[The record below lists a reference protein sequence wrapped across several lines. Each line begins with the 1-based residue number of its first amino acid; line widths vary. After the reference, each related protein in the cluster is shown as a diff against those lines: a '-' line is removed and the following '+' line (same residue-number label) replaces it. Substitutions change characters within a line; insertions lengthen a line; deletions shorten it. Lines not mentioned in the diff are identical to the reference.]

1 MGFWSNFWGFVKK
14 KIDQYDEEKKIVVKV
29 QDWEDVREYNP
40 LAIANTKLTS
50 LVCDEATVELQT
62 DSALV
67 QPLIPLAENLEA
79 KRYEICAMMNGKGG
93 CFVTMATG
101 EDDEPYH
108 RIIAPADVSVY
119 RMVADKMYEV
129 AMVIDKKIV
138 KHREYRLIRHHILDE
153 NGTLYVY
160 YYTTDKSGN
169 EEYLAEWEHYKNDN
183 VAYYNANNIGV
194 AYFKSPQDSR
204 GLSQWGVPLNLGC
217 EEVENQIK
225 VARNNLDE
233 EMHLMK
239 AKLFADDS
247 IARKITSKYSQYSQ
261 NYCEGN
267 YGKEY
272 GERFDLPEGIYTIRK
287 KAGVD
292 GTLIDSFAP
301 STRYNDY
308 KQKLIDAK
316 ADWED
321 MVGLDR
327 GFLTEA
333 EHTAGATATEIRTAN
348 TKTRSFVKKIQSAM
362 FDGIKATL
370 EADAVF
376 LNIPLDLYSLAVDWW
391 DAFSDEREQW
401 ERLKEAKAEG
411 AAETED
417 LVIFQFPNL
426 SDEER
431 KAKMERIRAE
441 QQTNTDQA
449 IENILN
455 GR

>member
-14 KIDQYDEEKKIVVKV
+14 KIDEYDEDKKIQVKI
-29 QDWEDVREYNP
+29 QPWEDVREYNP

-62 DSALV
+62 DSTLV
-67 QPLIPLAENLEA
+67 EPLKPLADDLEA
-79 KRYEICAMMNGKGG
+79 KRYEICAMVNGKGG

-108 RIIAPADVSVY
+108 RIIAPTDVSVY
-119 RMVADKMYEV
+119 RMVANKMYEV

-138 KHREYRLIRHHILDE
+138 KHREYRLVRHHILDE

-169 EEYLAEWEHYKNDN
+169 EEHLAEWEHYKNDN
-183 VAYYNANNIGV
+183 VMYMNAFNIGV
-194 AYFKSPQDSR
+194 AYFRSPQDSR
-204 GLSQWGVPLNLGC
+204 GLSQWGVPLNFGC
-217 EEVENQIK
+217 EEVEKSIK
-225 VARNNLDE
+225 IARNNLDE

-239 AKLFADDS
+239 SKLFADETV
-247 IARKITSKYSQYSQ
+247 ARKIGTKD
-261 NYCEGN
+261 
-267 YGKEY
+267 

-301 STRYNDY
+301 ATRYNDY

-376 LNIPLDLYSLAVDWW
+376 LNIPLDLYTVTVDFF
-391 DAFSDEREQW
+391 DAFSDETELYNRIVSAVDRGVLEK
-401 ERLKEAKAEG
+401 EDELKW
-411 AAETED
+411 
-417 LVIFQFPNL
+417 LYPNMT
-426 SDEER
+426 DEEIAD
-431 KAKMERIRAE
+431 KLARISA
-441 QQTNTDQA
+441 QAQTNTDQA
-449 IENILN
+449 LERILA
-455 GR
+455 GQ

>member
-1 MGFWSNFWGFVKK
+1 MGFWNNFWGFVKK
-14 KIDQYDEEKKIVVKV
+14 KTDQYDEEKKIVVKV
-29 QDWEDVREYNP
+29 QDWENITEYNP

-62 DSALV
+62 DSTLV

-79 KRYEICAMMNGKGG
+79 KRYEICSTMCGKGG
-93 CFVTMATG
+93 VFVTMATG

-129 AMVIDKKIV
+129 AMVIDKKVV

-194 AYFKSPQDSR
+194 AYYKSPQDSR
-204 GLSQWGVPLNLGC
+204 GLSQWGVPLNFGC
-217 EEVENQIK
+217 EEVEAK
-225 VARNNLDE
+225 LKKARNDYDE
-233 EMHLMK
+233 EAELMK
-239 AKLFADDS
+239 AKLFADETV
-247 IARKITSKYSQYSQ
+247 ARKIDTK
-261 NYCEGN
+261 N
-267 YGKEY
+267 

-301 STRYNDY
+301 ATRLAEY

-376 LNIPLDLYSLAVDWW
+376 LNIPLDLYTVMVDWFDTYEDYDKQYERIVSAVDRGVLEKE
-391 DAFSDEREQW
+391 DELRW
-401 ERLKEAKAEG
+401 LY
-411 AAETED
+411 
-417 LVIFQFPNL
+417 PNMT
-426 SDEER
+426 DEEITE
-431 KAKMERIRAE
+431 KLARISA
-441 QQTNTDQA
+441 QAQTNTDQA
-449 IENILN
+449 LERIL
-455 GR
+455 GGQ

>member
-14 KIDQYDEEKKIVVKV
+14 KIDEYDEEKKIQVKI
-29 QDWEDVREYNP
+29 QPWEDVREYNP

-62 DSALV
+62 DSTLV
-67 QPLIPLAENLEA
+67 EPLKPLADDLEA
-79 KRYEICAMMNGKGG
+79 RRYEICSMVNGKGG

-119 RMVADKMYEV
+119 RMVANKIYEV

-138 KHREYRLIRHHILDE
+138 KHKEYRLVRHHILDE

-194 AYFKSPQDSR
+194 AYYKSPQDSR
-204 GLSQWGVPLNLGC
+204 GLSPVWGVPLNFGC
-217 EEVENQIK
+217 EEVEQSIK
-225 VARNNLDE
+225 TARNNLDE

-239 AKLFADDS
+239 TKLFADETIS
-247 IARKITSKYSQYSQ
+247 RKIST
-261 NYCEGN
+261 
-267 YGKEY
+267 KE

-301 STRYNDY
+301 STRYADY

-376 LNIPLDLYSLAVDWW
+376 LNIPLDLYTVYIDWMDAFEDLDKQYERIVSAVDRGVLEK
-391 DAFSDEREQW
+391 ADE
-401 ERLKEAKAEG
+401 LKW
-411 AAETED
+411 
-417 LVIFQFPNL
+417 LYPNMT
-426 SDEER
+426 DEEIAD
-431 KAKMERIRAE
+431 KLARISAT

-449 IENILN
+449 LERILA
-455 GR
+455 GQ

>member
-1 MGFWSNFWGFVKK
+1 MGLWANFWRWVKK
-14 KIDQYDEEKKIVVKV
+14 NTDDYAENKGVTVNIQK
-29 QDWEDVREYNP
+29 WEDVREYNP

-67 QPLIPLAENLEA
+67 EPLKLLANHLEV
-79 KRYEICAMMNGKGG
+79 KRYDICGMMNGKGG

-101 EDDEPYH
+101 EDNEPYH

-119 RMVADKMYEV
+119 RMIADKMYEV
-129 AMVIDKKIV
+129 AMVIDKKV
-138 KHREYRLIRHHILDE
+138 VEHREYRLIRHHILDE

-183 VAYYNANNIGV
+183 VMYMNAFNIGV
-194 AYFKSPQDSR
+194 AYFRSPQDSR
-204 GLSQWGVPLNLGC
+204 GLSQWGVPLNFGC

-239 AKLFADDS
+239 SKLFADETV
-247 IARKITSKYSQYSQ
+247 ARKIGTKD
-261 NYCEGN
+261 
-267 YGKEY
+267 

-308 KQKLIDAK
+308 KQKLNDALQ
-316 ADWED
+316 DWENQ
-321 MVGLDR
+321 VGLDR
-327 GFLTEA
+327 GFLTEQ

-376 LNIPLDLYSLAVDWW
+376 LNIPLDLYTVMVDWFDAFLDEDAQYNRIASAVDRGILEKE
-391 DAFSDEREQW
+391 DELRW
-401 ERLKEAKAEG
+401 LY
-411 AAETED
+411 
-417 LVIFQFPNL
+417 PNMT
-426 SDEER
+426 DEEIAE
-431 KAKMERIRAE
+431 KLERIQAT
-441 QQTNTDQA
+441 QQTDIDTALEIAMRGQ
-449 IENILN
+449 
-455 GR
+455 

>member
-14 KIDQYDEEKKIVVKV
+14 KIDEYDEEKKIQVKI
-29 QDWEDVREYNP
+29 QPWEDVKEYNP

-62 DSALV
+62 DSTLV
-67 QPLIPLAENLEA
+67 EPLKPLADDLEA
-79 KRYEICAMMNGKGG
+79 KRYEICSMVNGKGG

-119 RMVADKMYEV
+119 RMTADKMYEV
-129 AMVIDKKIV
+129 AMVIDKKVV
-138 KHREYRLIRHHILDE
+138 KHREYRLVRHHILDE

-194 AYFKSPQDSR
+194 AYYKSPQDSR
-204 GLSQWGVPLNLGC
+204 GLSPVWGVPLNFGC
-217 EEVENQIK
+217 EEVEQAIK
-225 VARNNLDE
+225 TARNNLDE

-239 AKLFADDS
+239 TKLFADETV
-247 IARKITSKYSQYSQ
+247 ARKIGTKD
-261 NYCEGN
+261 GD
-267 YGKEY
+267 
-272 GERFDLPEGIYTIRK
+272 RFDLPEGIYTIRK

-333 EHTAGATATEIRTAN
+333 EHTSGATATEIRTAN
-348 TKTRSFVKKIQSAM
+348 TKTRSFVKRLQSAM

-376 LNIPLDLYSLAVDWW
+376 LNIPLDLYSLKIDWF
-391 DAFSDEREQW
+391 DTYQNEQELHDRISNDIQNGFEEIDEIIR
-401 ERLKEAKAEG
+401 
-411 AAETED
+411 
-417 LVIFQFPNL
+417 FNHPNL
-426 SDEER
+426 TPEEIQE
-431 KAKMERIRAE
+431 KIERIKAT
-441 QQTNTDQA
+441 QATNTDQA
-449 IENILN
+449 LERILS
-455 GR
+455 GQ

>member
-14 KIDQYDEEKKIVVKV
+14 KIDEYDEEKKIQVKI
-29 QDWEDVREYNP
+29 QPWEDMREYNP

-62 DSALV
+62 DSTLV
-67 QPLIPLAENLEA
+67 EPLKPLADDIES
-79 KRYEICAMMNGKGG
+79 KRYEICSMVNGKGG

-119 RMVADKMYEV
+119 RMVANKMYEV

-138 KHREYRLIRHHILDE
+138 KHREYRLVRHHILDE

-169 EEYLAEWEHYKNDN
+169 EEILPEWEHYKNDN

-194 AYFKSPQDSR
+194 AYYKSPQDSR
-204 GLSQWGVPLNLGC
+204 GLSPVWGVPLNFGC
-217 EEVENQIK
+217 EEVEQSIK
-225 VARNNLDE
+225 TARNNLDE

-239 AKLFADDS
+239 TKLFADETV
-247 IARKITSKYSQYSQ
+247 ARKIGTKD
-261 NYCEGN
+261 
-267 YGKEY
+267 

-376 LNIPLDLYSLAVDWW
+376 LNIPLDLYTVNVDFF
-391 DAFSDEREQW
+391 DSFADETEQW
-401 ERLKEAKAEG
+401 NRLLQGRENGVVEDKDLITWLFPTLSEQEKEDKIA
-411 AAETED
+411 
-417 LVIFQFPNL
+417 
-426 SDEER
+426 
-431 KAKMERIRAE
+431 RISE
-441 QQTNTDQA
+441 KSKFNTDEA
-449 IENILN
+449 LNRILQ
-455 GR
+455 GQ

>member
-62 DSALV
+62 DSTLV
-67 QPLIPLAENLEA
+67 EPLKPLADDLEA
-79 KRYEICAMMNGKGG
+79 KRYEICAMINGKGG

-129 AMVIDKKIV
+129 AMVIDKKVV
-138 KHREYRLIRHHILDE
+138 KHREYRLVRHHILDE

-169 EEYLAEWEHYKNDN
+169 EEILPEWEHFKNDN
-183 VAYYNANNIGV
+183 VMYIGANNIGV
-194 AYFKSPQDSR
+194 AYYKSPQDSR
-204 GLSQWGVPLNLGC
+204 GLSPVWGVPLNFGC
-217 EEVENQIK
+217 EEVEQSIK
-225 VARNNLDE
+225 TARNNLDE

-239 AKLFADDS
+239 TKLFADETIS
-247 IARKITSKYSQYSQ
+247 RKISTKD
-261 NYCEGN
+261 
-267 YGKEY
+267 

-301 STRYNDY
+301 ATRYADY

-370 EADAVF
+370 EADAMF
-376 LNIPLDLYSLAVDWW
+376 LNIPLDLYTVTVDWFDSFLNEEEQYQRISNAVDRGILEKE
-391 DAFSDEREQW
+391 DE
-401 ERLKEAKAEG
+401 LKW
-411 AAETED
+411 
-417 LVIFQFPNL
+417 LYPNMT
-426 SDEER
+426 DEEIAD
-431 KAKMERIRAE
+431 KLARISAA
-441 QQTNTDQA
+441 QAANTDQA
-449 IENILN
+449 LERILA
-455 GR
+455 GQ

>member
-50 LVCDEATVELQT
+50 LVCDEATVELET
-62 DSALV
+62 DSTLV
-67 QPLIPLAENLEA
+67 EPLKPLAGNLEA
-79 KRYEICAMMNGKGG
+79 KRYEICSMMNGKGG
-93 CFVTMATG
+93 VFVTLATG

-108 RIIAPADVSVY
+108 RIIAPADVFVY

-138 KHREYRLIRHHILDE
+138 NHREYRLIRHHILDE

-169 EEYLAEWEHYKNDN
+169 EEYLEEWEHYKDDN
-183 VAYYNANNIGV
+183 VMYLNANHIGL

-204 GLSQWGVPLNLGC
+204 GLSPVWGVPLNFGC
-217 EEVENQIK
+217 EEVEEEIRT
-225 VARNNLDE
+225 ARKDLNE
-233 EMHLMK
+233 EMKLMK
-239 AKLFADDS
+239 AKLFADKS
-247 IARKITSKYSQYSQ
+247 ITMAEKTKEGARY
-261 NYCEGN
+261 
-267 YGKEY
+267 
-272 GERFDLPEGIYTIRK
+272 DLPEGIYTIQKR
-287 KAGVD
+287 AGVD
-292 GTLIDSFAP
+292 GTLIDEFAP

-308 KQKLIDAK
+308 KQKLIDSK

-348 TKTRSFVKKIQSAM
+348 TKTRSFVKKVQSAM

-370 EADAVF
+370 EADSVF
-376 LNIPLDLYSLAVDWW
+376 LNIPIDLYSLTVDWF
-391 DAFSDEREQW
+391 DAFSDEDTQYQRIASAVDRGVLE
-401 ERLKEAKAEG
+401 KEDE
-411 AAETED
+411 
-417 LVIFQFPNL
+417 LRWLYPNMT
-426 SDEER
+426 DEEIAEKLAR
-431 KAKMERIRAE
+431 LETQKQANTDEALERILR
-441 QQTNTDQA
+441 
-449 IENILN
+449 
-455 GR
+455 GG

>member
-1 MGFWSNFWGFVKK
+1 MGFWSNVWRWVKK
-14 KIDQYDEEKKIVVKV
+14 NLDEYDEEKKIQVKI
-29 QDWEDVREYNP
+29 QQWEDIREYNP
-40 LAIANTKLTS
+40 LSIANTKLTS

-62 DSALV
+62 DSTLV
-67 QPLIPLAENLEA
+67 EPLIPLAENLEA

-183 VAYYNANNIGV
+183 VAYYNARNIGV
-194 AYFKSPQDSR
+194 AYFRSPQDSR
-204 GLSQWGVPLNLGC
+204 GLSQWGVPLNFGC

-239 AKLFADDS
+239 TKLFADETV
-247 IARKITSKYSQYSQ
+247 ARKIGTKD
-261 NYCEGN
+261 
-267 YGKEY
+267 

-308 KQKLIDAK
+308 KQNLIDAK

-370 EADAVF
+370 ESDAVF
-376 LNIPLDLYSLAVDWW
+376 LNIPLDLYTVMVDWYDAFLNEDEQYQRIANAVDRGVLEKE
-391 DAFSDEREQW
+391 DELRW
-401 ERLKEAKAEG
+401 LY
-411 AAETED
+411 
-417 LVIFQFPNL
+417 PNMT
-426 SDEER
+426 DEEIADKLAR
-431 KAKMERIRAE
+431 IQANNQVNTDMALERIL
-441 QQTNTDQA
+441 QGQ
-449 IENILN
+449 
-455 GR
+455 

>member
-62 DSALV
+62 DSTLV

-79 KRYEICAMMNGKGG
+79 KRYEICSTMCGKGG
-93 CFVTMATG
+93 VFVTMATG

-108 RIIAPADVSVY
+108 RIIAPKDVSIPDDKVA
-119 RMVADKMYEV
+119 ADKIYEI
-129 AMVIDKKIV
+129 AMVINEKTV
-138 KHREYRLIRHHILDE
+138 KHKKYRLIRHHILDNE
-153 NGTLYVY
+153 GTLWLF
-160 YYTTDKSGN
+160 YYTTDKNGN

-183 VAYYNANNIGV
+183 VKYLNAFNIGV
-194 AYFKSPQDSR
+194 AYYKSPQDSR
-204 GLSQWGVPLNLGC
+204 GLSQWGVPLNFGC

-239 AKLFADDS
+239 TKLFADETV
-247 IARKITSKYSQYSQ
+247 ARKIGTKD
-261 NYCEGN
+261 
-267 YGKEY
+267 

-301 STRYNDY
+301 STRYSDY

-327 GFLTEA
+327 GFLTDA

-376 LNIPLDLYSLAVDWW
+376 LNIPLDLYTVMVDWFDAFLDEEAQYNRIASAVDRGVLEKE
-391 DAFSDEREQW
+391 DELRW
-401 ERLKEAKAEG
+401 LY
-411 AAETED
+411 
-417 LVIFQFPNL
+417 PNMT
-426 SDEER
+426 DEEIAE
-431 KAKMERIRAE
+431 KLERISA
-441 QQTNTDQA
+441 QAQTNTDQA
-449 IENILN
+449 LERILA
-455 GR
+455 GQ

>member
-14 KIDQYDEEKKIVVKV
+14 KIDQYDEEKKLVVKV
-29 QDWEDVREYNP
+29 QEWEDVREYNP

-62 DSALV
+62 DSTLIE
-67 QPLIPLAENLEA
+67 PLIPLAENLEA

-129 AMVIDKKIV
+129 AMVIDKKTV

-183 VAYYNANNIGV
+183 VMYMNAFNIGV
-194 AYFKSPQDSR
+194 AYFRSPQDSR
-204 GLSQWGVPLNLGC
+204 YLSQWGVPLNFGC

-239 AKLFADDS
+239 TKLFADETV
-247 IARKITSKYSQYSQ
+247 ARKIGTKD
-261 NYCEGN
+261 
-267 YGKEY
+267 
-272 GERFDLPEGIYTIRK
+272 GERFDLPEGIYIIRK

-376 LNIPLDLYSLAVDWW
+376 LNIPLDLYTVKIDWF
-391 DAFSDEREQW
+391 DAFLDEDIQW
-401 ERLKEAKAEG
+401 KNLLEAYDKG
-411 AAETED
+411 AAEIED
-417 LVIFQFPNL
+417 LILFRFPTL
-426 SDEER
+426 SPEEIAE
-431 KAKMERIRAE
+431 KVQRIKE
-441 QQTNTDQA
+441 NKQA
-449 IENILN
+449 DTANALDRMFM
-455 GR
+455 GG

>member
-1 MGFWSNFWGFVKK
+1 MGFWSNFWGFVKR
-14 KIDQYDEEKKIVVKV
+14 KIDEYDEEKNIRVKI
-29 QDWEDVREYNP
+29 QPWEDVREYNP

-62 DSALV
+62 DSTIV
-67 QPLIPLAENLEA
+67 EPLKSLADDLEA
-79 KRYEICAMMNGKGG
+79 KRYEICSMVNGKGG
-93 CFVTMATG
+93 AFVTMATG
-101 EDDEPYH
+101 EDGEPYH

-119 RMVADKMYEV
+119 RMVSNKMYEV

-138 KHREYRLIRHHILDE
+138 KHREYRLVRHHILDE

-194 AYFKSPQDSR
+194 AYYKSPQDSR
-204 GLSQWGVPLNLGC
+204 GLSPVWGVPLNFGC
-217 EEVENQIK
+217 EEVEQSIK
-225 VARNNLDE
+225 TARKDLDE
-233 EMHLMK
+233 EMELMK
-239 AKLFADDS
+239 AKLFADES
-247 IARKITSKYSQYSQ
+247 IVRQTTDKD
-261 NYCEGN
+261 
-267 YGKEY
+267 
-272 GERFDLPEGIYTIRK
+272 GERYDLPEGIYTVRK
-287 KAGVD
+287 KTGVD
-292 GTLIDSFAP
+292 GTLIDEFAP

-348 TKTRSFVKKIQSAM
+348 TKTRSFVKKIQTAM

-370 EADAVF
+370 EVDAVF
-376 LNIPLDLYSLAVDWW
+376 LNIPLDLYSLKIDWF
-391 DAFSDEREQW
+391 DTYQNEQELHDRISNDIQNGFEEIDEIIR
-401 ERLKEAKAEG
+401 
-411 AAETED
+411 
-417 LVIFQFPNL
+417 FNHPNL
-426 SDEER
+426 TPEEIQE
-431 KAKMERIRAE
+431 KIERIRAT
-441 QQTNTDQA
+441 QATNTDQA
-449 IENILN
+449 LERILA
-455 GR
+455 GQ

>member
-14 KIDQYDEEKKIVVKV
+14 KIDQYELYEEKKLVVKV
-29 QDWEDVREYNP
+29 QDWENITEYNP

-62 DSALV
+62 DSTLV

-194 AYFKSPQDSR
+194 AYYKSPQDSR
-204 GLSQWGVPLNLGC
+204 GLSQWGVPLNFGC
-217 EEVENQIK
+217 EEVEAK
-225 VARNNLDE
+225 LKKASKDYDE
-233 EMHLMK
+233 EADLMK
-239 AKLFADDS
+239 AKTFADES
-247 IARKITSKYSQYSQ
+247 IVRKITTKD
-261 NYCEGN
+261 
-267 YGKEY
+267 

-292 GTLIDSFAP
+292 GTLIDSFSP
-301 STRYNDY
+301 PTRLADY

-376 LNIPLDLYSLAVDWW
+376 LNIPIDLYTVYIDWMDAFEDLDKQYERIVSAVDRGVLEKE
-391 DAFSDEREQW
+391 DELRW
-401 ERLKEAKAEG
+401 LY
-411 AAETED
+411 
-417 LVIFQFPNL
+417 PNMT
-426 SDEER
+426 DEEIADKLAR
-431 KAKMERIRAE
+431 IQANNQVNTDMALERIL
-441 QQTNTDQA
+441 QGQ
-449 IENILN
+449 
-455 GR
+455 

>member
-14 KIDQYDEEKKIVVKV
+14 KIDEYDEEKKVQVKI
-29 QDWEDVREYNP
+29 QPWEDVREYNA

-67 QPLIPLAENLEA
+67 EPLKPLADDLEA
-79 KRYEICAMMNGKGG
+79 KRYEICSMVNGKGG

-119 RMVADKMYEV
+119 RMTADKMYEV

-138 KHREYRLIRHHILDE
+138 KHREYRLVRHHILDE

-169 EEYLAEWEHYKNDN
+169 EEYLAEWEHYKNED

-194 AYFKSPQDSR
+194 TYFKSPQDSR
-204 GLSQWGVPLNLGC
+204 GLSPVLGVPLNFGC
-217 EEVENQIK
+217 EEVEQSIK
-225 VARNNLDE
+225 TARNNLDE

-239 AKLFADDS
+239 TKLFADETV
-247 IARKITSKYSQYSQ
+247 ARKIGTKD
-261 NYCEGN
+261 
-267 YGKEY
+267 

-362 FDGIKATL
+362 FAGIKSTL

-376 LNIPLDLYSLAVDWW
+376 LNIPLDLYTVVVDFF
-391 DAFSDEREQW
+391 DSFADETEQW
-401 ERLKEAKAEG
+401 NRLLQGRENGVVED
-411 AAETED
+411 ED
-417 LVIFQFPNL
+417 LITWLFPTL
-426 SDEER
+426 SEQE
-431 KAKMERIRAE
+431 KADKIARIRE
-441 QQTNTDQA
+441 RSKLNTDEA
-449 IENILN
+449 LNRILQ
-455 GR
+455 GQ

>member
-1 MGFWSNFWGFVKK
+1 MGFWSNVWRWVKK
-14 KIDQYDEEKKIVVKV
+14 NLDEYDEEKKIQVKI
-29 QDWEDVREYNP
+29 QQWEDIREYNP
-40 LAIANTKLTS
+40 LSIANTKLTS

-62 DSALV
+62 DSTLV

-183 VAYYNANNIGV
+183 VMYIGANNIGV
-194 AYFKSPQDSR
+194 AYYKSPQDSR
-204 GLSQWGVPLNLGC
+204 GLSQWGVPLNFGC

-239 AKLFADDS
+239 TKLFADETV
-247 IARKITSKYSQYSQ
+247 ARKIGTKD
-261 NYCEGN
+261 
-267 YGKEY
+267 

-301 STRYNDY
+301 STRYVDY
-308 KQKLIDAK
+308 KAKLDLALQ
-316 ADWED
+316 DWENQ
-321 MVGLDR
+321 VGLDR
-327 GFLTEA
+327 GFLTEQ

-376 LNIPLDLYSLAVDWW
+376 LNIPIDLYSVMVDWFDAFLDEEAQYNRIASAVDRGVLEKE
-391 DAFSDEREQW
+391 DELRW
-401 ERLKEAKAEG
+401 LY
-411 AAETED
+411 
-417 LVIFQFPNL
+417 PNMT
-426 SDEER
+426 DEEIAD
-431 KAKMERIRAE
+431 KLARISA
-441 QQTNTDQA
+441 QAQTNTDQA
-449 IENILN
+449 LERILA
-455 GR
+455 GQ

>member
-29 QDWEDVREYNP
+29 QDWENITEYNP

-67 QPLIPLAENLEA
+67 EPLKPLAESLEA

-119 RMVADKMYEV
+119 RMVAGKMYEV

-183 VAYYNANNIGV
+183 VAYYNARNIGV
-194 AYFKSPQDSR
+194 AYFRSPQDSR
-204 GLSQWGVPLNLGC
+204 GLSQWGVPLNFGC
-217 EEVENQIK
+217 EEVEAK
-225 VARNNLDE
+225 LKKARNDYDE
-233 EMHLMK
+233 EAELMK
-239 AKLFADDS
+239 AKLFADETV
-247 IARKITSKYSQYSQ
+247 ARKIDTK
-261 NYCEGN
+261 N
-267 YGKEY
+267 

-301 STRYNDY
+301 ATRLAEY

-376 LNIPLDLYSLAVDWW
+376 LNIPLDLYTVYIDWMDAFEDLDKQYERIVSAVDRGVLEKE
-391 DAFSDEREQW
+391 DELRW
-401 ERLKEAKAEG
+401 LY
-411 AAETED
+411 
-417 LVIFQFPNL
+417 PNMT
-426 SDEER
+426 DEEIAD
-431 KAKMERIRAE
+431 KLERIQANN
-441 QQTNTDQA
+441 QVNTDMA
-449 IENILN
+449 LERILQ
-455 GR
+455 GQ

>member
-1 MGFWSNFWGFVKK
+1 MGFWSNVWRWVKK
-14 KIDQYDEEKKIVVKV
+14 NLDEYDEEKKIQVKI
-29 QDWEDVREYNP
+29 QPWEDVREYNP

-62 DSALV
+62 DSTLV

-119 RMVADKMYEV
+119 RMVANKMYEV

-138 KHREYRLIRHHILDE
+138 KHREYRLIRHHVLDE

-169 EEYLAEWEHYKNDN
+169 EEYLEEWEHYKNDN
-183 VAYYNANNIGV
+183 VAYYNARNIGV
-194 AYFKSPQDSR
+194 AYFRSPQDSR
-204 GLSQWGVPLNLGC
+204 GLSQWGVPLNFGC

-239 AKLFADDS
+239 TKLFADETIS
-247 IARKITSKYSQYSQ
+247 RKIGTKD
-261 NYCEGN
+261 
-267 YGKEY
+267 

-308 KQKLIDAK
+308 KQKLNDALL
-316 ADWED
+316 DWENQ
-321 MVGLDR
+321 VGLDR
-327 GFLTEA
+327 GFLTEQ

-376 LNIPLDLYSLAVDWW
+376 LNIPLDLYTVMVDWFDAFLDEEAQYNRIASAVDRGVLEKE
-391 DAFSDEREQW
+391 DELRW
-401 ERLKEAKAEG
+401 LY
-411 AAETED
+411 
-417 LVIFQFPNL
+417 PNMT
-426 SDEER
+426 DEEIADKLAR
-431 KAKMERIRAE
+431 LEA
-441 QQTNTDQA
+441 QNQVNTDA
-449 IENILN
+449 ALERILN
-455 GR
+455 GGA

>member
-14 KIDQYDEEKKIVVKV
+14 KIDQHDEEKKLIVKV

-50 LVCDEATVELQT
+50 LVCDEATVELET
-62 DSALV
+62 DSTLV
-67 QPLIPLAENLEA
+67 EPLKPLANNLEA
-79 KRYEICAMMNGKGG
+79 KRYEICSMMNGKGG

-101 EDDEPYH
+101 EDSEPYH

-169 EEYLAEWEHYKNDN
+169 EEYLEEWEHYKDDN
-183 VAYYNANNIGV
+183 VMYLNANHIGL

-204 GLSQWGVPLNLGC
+204 GLSPVWGVPLNFGC
-217 EEVENQIK
+217 EEVEEEIRT
-225 VARNNLDE
+225 ARKDLNE
-233 EMHLMK
+233 EMKLMK
-239 AKLFADDS
+239 AKLFADKS
-247 IARKITSKYSQYSQ
+247 ITLAEKTKEGARY
-261 NYCEGN
+261 
-267 YGKEY
+267 
-272 GERFDLPEGIYTIRK
+272 DLPEGIYTIQKR
-287 KAGVD
+287 AGVD
-292 GTLIDSFAP
+292 GTLIDEFAP

-321 MVGLDR
+321 MVGIDR

-362 FDGIKATL
+362 FNGIKATL
-370 EADAVF
+370 EADSVF
-376 LNIPLDLYSLAVDWW
+376 LNIPIDLYSLSVDWF
-391 DAFSDEREQW
+391 DAFSDEDTQYQRIANAVDRGVLE
-401 ERLKEAKAEG
+401 KEDE
-411 AAETED
+411 
-417 LVIFQFPNL
+417 LRWLYPNMT
-426 SDEER
+426 DEEIAEKLAR
-431 KAKMERIRAE
+431 LEAQNQINTDNALERIL
-441 QQTNTDQA
+441 Q
-449 IENILN
+449 
-455 GR
+455 GG

>member
-14 KIDQYDEEKKIVVKV
+14 KIDQYDEEKKVVVKV
-29 QDWEDVREYNP
+29 QDWENITEYNP

-62 DSALV
+62 DSKLV
-67 QPLIPLAENLEA
+67 EPLIPLAENLEA
-79 KRYEICAMMNGKGG
+79 KRYEIASMMLGKGG
-93 CFVTMATG
+93 VFVTMATG

-169 EEYLAEWEHYKNDN
+169 EEYLPEWERYKNDN

-194 AYFKSPQDSR
+194 AYYKSPQDSR
-204 GLSQWGVPLNLGC
+204 GLSQWGVPLNFGC
-217 EEVENQIK
+217 EEVEAK
-225 VARNNLDE
+225 LKKARNDYDE
-233 EMHLMK
+233 EAELMK
-239 AKLFADDS
+239 AKLFADETV
-247 IARKITSKYSQYSQ
+247 ARKIDTK
-261 NYCEGN
+261 N
-267 YGKEY
+267 

-301 STRYNDY
+301 ATRLAEY
-308 KQKLIDAK
+308 KQKLIDEK

-333 EHTAGATATEIRTAN
+333 EHTSGATATEIRTAN

-376 LNIPLDLYSLAVDWW
+376 LNVPIDLYTVMVDWFDAFLDEEAQYQRIANAVDRGVLEKE
-391 DAFSDEREQW
+391 DELRW
-401 ERLKEAKAEG
+401 LY
-411 AAETED
+411 
-417 LVIFQFPNL
+417 PNMT
-426 SDEER
+426 DEEISE
-431 KAKMERIRAE
+431 KLARIEA
-441 QQTNTDQA
+441 QAQTNTDQA
-449 IENILN
+449 LERILA
-455 GR
+455 GQ

>member
-1 MGFWSNFWGFVKK
+1 MGFFDTFWRWVKRNV
-14 KIDQYDEEKKIVVKV
+14 DAQDEKKETEVNV
-29 QDWEDVREYNP
+29 QKWENIKEYNP

-62 DSALV
+62 DSTLV

-93 CFVTMATG
+93 CFVTLATG

-194 AYFKSPQDSR
+194 AYYKSPQDSR
-204 GLSQWGVPLNLGC
+204 GLSQWGVPLNFGC
-217 EEVENQIK
+217 EEVEEEIRT
-225 VARNNLDE
+225 ARNDLNE
-233 EMHLMK
+233 EMKLMK
-239 AKLFADDS
+239 AKLFADKS
-247 IARKITSKYSQYSQ
+247 ITLAEKTKEGARY
-261 NYCEGN
+261 
-267 YGKEY
+267 
-272 GERFDLPEGIYTIRK
+272 DLPEGIYTIQKR
-287 KAGVD
+287 AGVD

-376 LNIPLDLYSLAVDWW
+376 LNIPLDLYTVMVDWFDAFLDEEAQYNRIASAVDRGVLEKE
-391 DAFSDEREQW
+391 DELRW
-401 ERLKEAKAEG
+401 LY
-411 AAETED
+411 
-417 LVIFQFPNL
+417 PNMT
-426 SDEER
+426 DEEIADKLAR
-431 KAKMERIRAE
+431 ISAQAK
-441 QQTNTDQA
+441 TNTDQA
-449 IENILN
+449 LERILA
-455 GR
+455 GQ

>member
-1 MGFWSNFWGFVKK
+1 MGFWNNFWGFVKK
-14 KIDQYDEEKKIVVKV
+14 KIDQYDEEKKLVVKV

-62 DSALV
+62 DSTLV
-67 QPLIPLAENLEA
+67 EPLMTLAENLEA
-79 KRYEICAMMNGKGG
+79 KRYEICSTMCGKGG
-93 CFVTMATG
+93 VFVTMATG

-129 AMVIDKKIV
+129 AIVIDKKIV

-183 VAYYNANNIGV
+183 VMYMNAFNIGV
-194 AYFKSPQDSR
+194 AYFRSPQDSR
-204 GLSQWGVPLNLGC
+204 GLSQWGVPLNFGC

-239 AKLFADDS
+239 SKLFADETV
-247 IARKITSKYSQYSQ
+247 ARKIGTKD
-261 NYCEGN
+261 
-267 YGKEY
+267 

-308 KQKLIDAK
+308 KQKLNDALQ
-316 ADWED
+316 DWENQ
-321 MVGLDR
+321 VGLDR
-327 GFLTEA
+327 GFLTEQ
-333 EHTAGATATEIRTAN
+333 EHTSGATATEIRTAN

-376 LNIPLDLYSLAVDWW
+376 LNIPLDLYEVNVDFF
-391 DAFSDEREQW
+391 DSFADETEQW
-401 ERLKEAKAEG
+401 NRLLQGRENGVVED
-411 AAETED
+411 ED
-417 LVIFQFPNL
+417 LITWLFPTL
-426 SDEER
+426 SEQE
-431 KAKMERIRAE
+431 KADKIARISE
-441 QQTNTDQA
+441 KSKLNTDEA
-449 IENILN
+449 LNRILQ
-455 GR
+455 GQ

>member
-14 KIDQYDEEKKIVVKV
+14 KIDQYDEEKKIQVKI
-29 QDWEDVREYNP
+29 QPWEDVREYNP

-62 DSALV
+62 DSTLV
-67 QPLIPLAENLEA
+67 EPLKPLADDLEA
-79 KRYEICAMMNGKGG
+79 KRYEICSMVNGKGG

-138 KHREYRLIRHHILDE
+138 KHREYRLVRHHILDE
-153 NGTLYVY
+153 NGALYVY

-169 EEYLAEWEHYKNDN
+169 EEILPEWEHYKNDN

-194 AYFKSPQDSR
+194 AYYKSPQDSR
-204 GLSQWGVPLNLGC
+204 GLSPVWGVPLNFGC
-217 EEVENQIK
+217 EEVEQSIK
-225 VARNNLDE
+225 TARNNLDE

-239 AKLFADDS
+239 AKLFADES
-247 IARKITSKYSQYSQ
+247 IVRQTAAKD
-261 NYCEGN
+261 
-267 YGKEY
+267 
-272 GERFDLPEGIYTIRK
+272 GERYDLPEGIYTVRK
-287 KAGVD
+287 KTGVD
-292 GTLIDSFAP
+292 GTLIDEFAP
-301 STRYNDY
+301 STRYADY

-376 LNIPLDLYSLAVDWW
+376 LNIPLDLWSLKVDWF
-391 DAFSDEREQW
+391 DTYQNEQELHDRISADIQNGFEEIDEMIR
-401 ERLKEAKAEG
+401 
-411 AAETED
+411 
-417 LVIFQFPNL
+417 FNHPNL
-426 SDEER
+426 TPEEIQE
-431 KAKMERIRAE
+431 KIKRIRAT

-449 IENILN
+449 LERILK
-455 GR
+455 GG

>member
-29 QDWEDVREYNP
+29 QDWENITEYNP

-62 DSALV
+62 DSTLV

-79 KRYEICAMMNGKGG
+79 KRYEICSTMCGKGG
-93 CFVTMATG
+93 VFVTMATG

-119 RMVADKMYEV
+119 RMVSDKMYEV

-153 NGTLYVY
+153 NGALYVY

-183 VAYYNANNIGV
+183 VMYIGANNIGI
-194 AYFKSPQDSR
+194 AYYKSPQDSR
-204 GLSQWGVPLNLGC
+204 GLSQWGVPLNFGC
-217 EEVENQIK
+217 EEVEAK
-225 VARNNLDE
+225 LKKARNDYDE
-233 EMHLMK
+233 EAELMK
-239 AKLFADDS
+239 AKLFADKS
-247 IARKITSKYSQYSQ
+247 IVLAKKTT
-261 NYCEGN
+261 E
-267 YGKEY
+267 
-272 GERFDLPEGIYTIRK
+272 GERHDLPEGIYTIQKR
-287 KAGVD
+287 AGVD

-301 STRYNDY
+301 ATRLAEY

-376 LNIPLDLYSLAVDWW
+376 LNIPLDLYTVMVDWYDAFQDEQEQYNRIVSAVDRGVLEKE
-391 DAFSDEREQW
+391 DELRW
-401 ERLKEAKAEG
+401 LY
-411 AAETED
+411 
-417 LVIFQFPNL
+417 PNMT
-426 SDEER
+426 DEEIADKLAR
-431 KAKMERIRAE
+431 LDAQSQVNTDAALERIL
-441 QQTNTDQA
+441 QGQ
-449 IENILN
+449 
-455 GR
+455 

>member
-14 KIDQYDEEKKIVVKV
+14 KIDEYDEEKKIQVKI
-29 QDWEDVREYNP
+29 QPWEDVREYNP

-62 DSALV
+62 DSTLV
-67 QPLIPLAENLEA
+67 EPLKPLADDLEA
-79 KRYEICAMMNGKGG
+79 KRYEICSMVNGKGG
-93 CFVTMATG
+93 AFVTMATG

-119 RMVADKMYEV
+119 RMVANKIYEV
-129 AMVIDKKIV
+129 AMVIDKKVV
-138 KHREYRLIRHHILDE
+138 KHREYRLVRHHILDE

-160 YYTTDKSGN
+160 YYTTDKGGN

-183 VAYYNANNIGV
+183 VMYIGANNIGV
-194 AYFKSPQDSR
+194 AYYKSPQDSR
-204 GLSQWGVPLNLGC
+204 GLSPVWGVPLNFGC
-217 EEVENQIK
+217 EEVENQIR

-239 AKLFADDS
+239 SKLFADETV
-247 IARKITSKYSQYSQ
+247 ARKIGTKD
-261 NYCEGN
+261 
-267 YGKEY
+267 

-301 STRYNDY
+301 ATRYADY

-327 GFLTEA
+327 GFLTEG

-348 TKTRSFVKKIQSAM
+348 TKTRSFVKRLQSAM

-376 LNIPLDLYSLAVDWW
+376 LNIPLDLYTVTVDFFDAFQDETELYNRIVSAVDRGILEKE
-391 DAFSDEREQW
+391 DE
-401 ERLKEAKAEG
+401 LKW
-411 AAETED
+411 
-417 LVIFQFPNL
+417 LYPNMT
-426 SDEER
+426 DEEIAD
-431 KAKMERIRAE
+431 KLARISAT
-441 QQTNTDQA
+441 QATNTDQA
-449 IENILN
+449 LERILT
-455 GR
+455 GQ

>member
-1 MGFWSNFWGFVKK
+1 MGFWNNFWEFVKK
-14 KIDQYDEEKKIVVKV
+14 KIDEYDEEKKIQVKI
-29 QDWEDVREYNP
+29 QPWEDVREYNP

-62 DSALV
+62 DSTLV
-67 QPLIPLAENLEA
+67 DPLKPLANDLEA
-79 KRYEICAMMNGKGG
+79 KRYEICSMVNGKGG

-138 KHREYRLIRHHILDE
+138 KHREYRLVRHHILDE

-194 AYFKSPQDSR
+194 AYYKSPQDSR
-204 GLSQWGVPLNLGC
+204 GLSQWGVPLNFGC
-217 EEVENQIK
+217 EEVEQSIK
-225 VARNNLDE
+225 TARNNLDE

-239 AKLFADDS
+239 TKLFADES
-247 IARKITSKYSQYSQ
+247 ISRKIGTKD
-261 NYCEGN
+261 GD
-267 YGKEY
+267 
-272 GERFDLPEGIYTIRK
+272 RFDLPEGIYTIRK
-287 KAGVD
+287 KQGVD

-362 FDGIKATL
+362 FGGIKATL
-370 EADAVF
+370 EADAMF
-376 LNIPLDLYSLAVDWW
+376 LNIPLDLYTVTVDWFDAFQDETELYNRIVSAVDRGILEKE
-391 DAFSDEREQW
+391 DE
-401 ERLKEAKAEG
+401 LKW
-411 AAETED
+411 
-417 LVIFQFPNL
+417 LYPNMT
-426 SDEER
+426 DEEIAEKLAR
-431 KAKMERIRAE
+431 IEAQSQANNDLALER
-441 QQTNTDQA
+441 
-449 IENILN
+449 ILN
-455 GR
+455 GGA

>member
-14 KIDQYDEEKKIVVKV
+14 KIDEYDEEKKIQVKI
-29 QDWEDVREYNP
+29 QPWEDVREYNP

-62 DSALV
+62 DSTLV
-67 QPLIPLAENLEA
+67 EPLKPLADDLEA
-79 KRYEICAMMNGKGG
+79 KRYEICSMVNGKGG
-93 CFVTMATG
+93 CFVTVATG

-119 RMVADKMYEV
+119 RMVANKMYEV

-138 KHREYRLIRHHILDE
+138 KHREYRLVRHHILDE

-194 AYFKSPQDSR
+194 AYYKSPQDSR
-204 GLSQWGVPLNLGC
+204 GLSPVWGVPLNFGC
-217 EEVENQIK
+217 EEVEQSIK
-225 VARNNLDE
+225 TARNNLDE

-239 AKLFADDS
+239 TKLFADES
-247 IARKITSKYSQYSQ
+247 ITRKIGTKD
-261 NYCEGN
+261 GD
-267 YGKEY
+267 
-272 GERFDLPEGIYTIRK
+272 RFDLPEGIYTIRK

-308 KQKLIDAK
+308 KQKLNDALQ
-316 ADWED
+316 DWENQ
-321 MVGLDR
+321 VGLDR
-327 GFLTEA
+327 GFLTEQ

-376 LNIPLDLYSLAVDWW
+376 LNIPIDLYTVAVDFF
-391 DAFSDEREQW
+391 DAFQD
-401 ERLKEAKAEG
+401 
-411 AAETED
+411 ETELYNRIVSAVD
-417 LVIFQFPNL
+417 RGILEKEDELKWLYPNMT
-426 SDEER
+426 DEEIAD
-431 KAKMERIRAE
+431 KLARISAT
-441 QQTNTDQA
+441 QATNTDQA
-449 IENILN
+449 LERILA
-455 GR
+455 GQ

>member
-1 MGFWSNFWGFVKK
+1 
-14 KIDQYDEEKKIVVKV
+14 
-29 QDWEDVREYNP
+29 
-40 LAIANTKLTS
+40 
-50 LVCDEATVELQT
+50 
-62 DSALV
+62 
-67 QPLIPLAENLEA
+67 
-79 KRYEICAMMNGKGG
+79 
-93 CFVTMATG
+93 
-101 EDDEPYH
+101 
-108 RIIAPADVSVY
+108 
-119 RMVADKMYEV
+119 
-129 AMVIDKKIV
+129 
-138 KHREYRLIRHHILDE
+138 
-153 NGTLYVY
+153 
-160 YYTTDKSGN
+160 
-169 EEYLAEWEHYKNDN
+169 
-183 VAYYNANNIGV
+183 
-194 AYFKSPQDSR
+194 
-204 GLSQWGVPLNLGC
+204 
-217 EEVENQIK
+217 VENQIK

-239 AKLFADDS
+239 SKLFADETV
-247 IARKITSKYSQYSQ
+247 ARKIGTKD
-261 NYCEGN
+261 
-267 YGKEY
+267 

-426 SDEER
+426 SDDER

-449 IENILN
+449 LERILA
-455 GR
+455 GK

>member
-1 MGFWSNFWGFVKK
+1 MGFWSNVWRWVKK
-14 KIDQYDEEKKIVVKV
+14 NLDEYDEEKKIQVKI
-29 QDWEDVREYNP
+29 QQWEDIREYNP
-40 LAIANTKLTS
+40 LSIANTKLTS

-62 DSALV
+62 DSTLV
-67 QPLIPLAENLEA
+67 EPLKPLVENLEA
-79 KRYEICAMMNGKGG
+79 KRYEICAMMSGKGG

-108 RIIAPADVSVY
+108 RIIAPADVSVW

-129 AMVIDKKIV
+129 AMVIDKKVV
-138 KHREYRLIRHHILDE
+138 KHKEYRLIRHHILDE

-169 EEYLAEWEHYKNDN
+169 EEYLEEWEHYKNDN
-183 VAYYNANNIGV
+183 VMYMNAFNIGV
-194 AYFKSPQDSR
+194 AYFRSPQDSR
-204 GLSQWGVPLNLGC
+204 GLSQWGVPLNFGC
-217 EEVENQIK
+217 EEVESQIK
-225 VARNNLDE
+225 VARNNLDK
-233 EMHLMK
+233 EMELMK
-239 AKLFADDS
+239 AKLFADES
-247 IARKITSKYSQYSQ
+247 IVRKITAKD
-261 NYCEGN
+261 
-267 YGKEY
+267 

-362 FDGIKATL
+362 FDGIKATP

-376 LNIPLDLYSLAVDWW
+376 LNIPLDLYTVNIDFF
-391 DAFSDEREQW
+391 DAFSDETEQW
-401 ERLKEAKAEG
+401 NRLLQGRENGVVED
-411 AAETED
+411 ED
-417 LVIFQFPNL
+417 LITWLFPTL
-426 SDEER
+426 SEQE
-431 KAKMERIRAE
+431 KADKIARISAQAR
-441 QQTNTDQA
+441 TNTDQA
-449 IENILN
+449 LERILQ
-455 GR
+455 GG

>member
-29 QDWEDVREYNP
+29 QDWENITEYNP

-62 DSALV
+62 DSTLV

-183 VAYYNANNIGV
+183 VMYMNAFNIGV
-194 AYFKSPQDSR
+194 AYFRSPQDSR
-204 GLSQWGVPLNLGC
+204 GLSQWGVPLNFGC

-239 AKLFADDS
+239 TKLFADETV
-247 IARKITSKYSQYSQ
+247 ARKIGTKD
-261 NYCEGN
+261 
-267 YGKEY
+267 

-348 TKTRSFVKKIQSAM
+348 TKTRSFVKKVQSAM

-391 DAFSDEREQW
+391 DAFSDEKEQW

-426 SDEER
+426 SDDER

-449 IENILN
+449 LERILA
-455 GR
+455 GQ